1 MISQRLFVQSS
12 YKLNLPPY
20 LIVSASNLKLCEF
33 IGQGNLNILAT
44 MSPIPI
50 VILHTGEFGIVYKG
64 HIVKDQGTKQV
75 VAETVAVKTLKGML
89 PYQYHAI
96 TK

>member
-20 LIVSASNLKLCEF
+20 LIISASNLKLCES

-44 MSPIPI
+44 MSPIPII

-89 PYQYHAI
+89 Q
-96 TK
+96 